1 MARYEMA
8 GAGVVGA
15 EIAAMVPMFATG
27 EAYYELGLMYAA
39 GRTVPAD
46 LVEAHKWFNIAM
58 ARGCREAVAMR
69 AELALEMS
77 ATEIALAQREARL
90 WLARN

>member
-1 MARYEMA
+1 MGRYEMA
-8 GAGVVGA
+8 GAGMAGA
-15 EIAAMVPMFATG
+15 ENAAMAPMFASG

-46 LVEAHKWFNIAM
+46 LVEAHKWFNIAV
-58 ARGCREAVAMR
+58 ARGCREAAGVR

-77 ATEIALAQREARL
+77 AAQIALAQREARL